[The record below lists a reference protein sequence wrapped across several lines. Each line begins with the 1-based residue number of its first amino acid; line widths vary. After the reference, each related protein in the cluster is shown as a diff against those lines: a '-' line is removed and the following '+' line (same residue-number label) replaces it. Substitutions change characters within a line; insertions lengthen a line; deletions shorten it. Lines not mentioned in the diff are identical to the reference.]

1 MSNTGDMQN
10 IHFWRQ
16 PFSPDAIEYYR
27 RIQGVL
33 NRLDPQAKPDAAFA
47 PDSSAPEGNIIVF
60 PGSFNPPTNAH
71 LAMLQ
76 QARHFGSEHHAHAV
90 YAAFSKRTTDKE
102 TVERP
107 LLVDRV
113 ALLEE
118 VLRNHLPDVGI
129 LLFNRGLYVEQ
140 AEGVRAAF
148 PAVKRLYFLL
158 GFDKIVQIF
167 DPRYYSDRDTEL
179 RELFRLADVLV
190 APRAGAGAHEL
201 HELLE
206 KPENR
211 PFAEHVHALA
221 LPQTFADM
229 SSTRIRQAFEAH
241 WQDVPQEVREFIRET
256 HAYEPVTSEADG
268 QRIDRYGERMSYI
281 GEVTRGN
288 VGK

>member
-1 MSNTGDMQN
+1 MTDTSD
-10 IHFWRQ
+10 FRQ
-16 PFSPDAIEYYR
+16 PFSPDASEYYR

-33 NRLDPQAKPDAAFA
+33 DRLDPQAKPDAALA
-47 PDSSAPEGNIIVF
+47 PDAHPPEDNTIVF

-76 QARHFGSEHHAHAV
+76 QARHFGRQHHAHHV

-102 TVERP
+102 AVERP

-113 ALLEE
+113 VLLEE
-118 VLRNHLPDVGI
+118 VLRNHLSDVGI

-140 AEGVRAAF
+140 AEGVRRAF
-148 PAVKRLYFLL
+148 PAVKTLYFLL

-167 DPRYYSDRDTEL
+167 DPRYYSNRDTAL

-201 HELLE
+201 HLLLE

-241 WQDVPQEVREFIRET
+241 WQDVPPEAREFIRET
-256 HAYEPVTSEADG
+256 HVYESETRQAHG
-268 QRIDRYGERMSYI
+268 QSIDRYGERMKYI
-281 GEVTRGN
+281 EEITSGSAGR
-288 VGK
+288 